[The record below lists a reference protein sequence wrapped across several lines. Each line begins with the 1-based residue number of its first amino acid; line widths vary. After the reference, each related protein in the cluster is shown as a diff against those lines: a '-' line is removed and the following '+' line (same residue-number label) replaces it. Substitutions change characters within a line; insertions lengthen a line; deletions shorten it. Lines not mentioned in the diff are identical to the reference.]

1 MKTFSLNQMMLKLS
15 KQNKNYQRN
24 KEKQKVNVVNNKKT
38 KNQQIPKLA
47 KKKKNNWTKKIKRK
61 TEIDYSKKRVRKE
74 VLDEMRYNYLKSVRK
89 YMNKKDWFKLITLKL
104 YQLYHRVYRYHFFCR
119 SCMFYQYTIYILL
132 HYHLFF
138 DDYYFCRIHFNIL

>member
-1 MKTFSLNQMMLKLS
+1 M
-15 KQNKNYQRN
+15 
-24 KEKQKVNVVNNKKT
+24 NVVNNKKT
-38 KNQQIPKLA
+38 KNQKKKRKMNSLSKKNNWTNQ
-47 KKKKNNWTKKIKRK
+47 KKKNNWTNQKIERK
-61 TEIDYSKKRVRKE
+61 IEIDYSKKKVRKE
-74 VLDEMRYNYLKSVRK
+74 VLDNLRYQYLESVRK
-89 YMNKKDWFKLITLKL
+89 YMKKKFDWFKLITLKL